1 MFSGKHSIVP
11 LSEIVVAPDRQ
22 RRTLKGIEELA
33 ASIQQTGL
41 IHPIVVTPDHVLVA
55 GERRFRAHQ
64 LLALTHIEVRYTT
77 DLSRQE
83 LERIELEEN
92 VKRSDLSWQEECLSV
107 LRYHEMRVADAAE
120 WRVEDTATALSFS
133 PAYTS
138 QRVMVAR
145 ALQAGEPL
153 VVQADSFTVAR
164 NALARV
170 QQRANDSLGEAIDAA
185 FNDELEEDD
194 AVVQATS
201 QRLSAPTTVVLRKP
215 EAVSGE
221 APKAAVTAPTRP
233 SGPIF
238 HADFHDFAATY
249 SGPKFNFLHCD
260 FPYGIDAGKH
270 NQGAA
275 KKFGGYDDT
284 ADVYFNLLETLC
296 EFTETG
302 LAPSAHM
309 MFWLAPKY
317 LGQTRTMLTAAGW
330 KINDYPLIWHR
341 SDNSGIIPDPKRTG
355 RQVYEMALHCT
366 LGDRFVAQSVANLC
380 GCPQQKEVHTSSKPR
395 QMLAHFF
402 RMFVDASTIMLD
414 PTAGSGNAVNVAL
427 KMGAKSA
434 IGLEKNE
441 EYVGRALQLLAETAG
456 ESY

>member
-1 MFSGKHSIVP
+1 MFSGKHSIIP

-22 RRTLKGIEELA
+22 RRVLKGIEELA
-33 ASIQQTGL
+33 ASIKQTGL
-41 IHPIVVTPDHVLVA
+41 IHPIIVTPDNVLVA
-55 GERRFRAHQ
+55 GERRLRAHQ
-64 LLALTHIEVRYTT
+64 LLAMTHIEVRYTT

-92 VKRSDLSWQEECLSV
+92 VKRSDLSWQDECLSV
-107 LRYHEMRVADAAE
+107 LRYHEMRMAENAE
-120 WRVEDTATALSFS
+120 WRVEDTAQALSFS
-133 PAYTS
+133 MAYAS

-185 FNDELEEDD
+185 FDSDPEDELEVELPSPGLY
-194 AVVQATS
+194 ATATVAFRTPEAS
-201 QRLSAPTTVVLRKP
+201 IPTSAPQ
-215 EAVSGE
+215 
-221 APKAAVTAPTRP
+221 AATPAHP

-238 HADFHDFAATY
+238 HADFHDFAANY
-249 SGPKFNFLHCD
+249 SGQKFNFLHCD
-260 FPYGIDAGKH
+260 FPYGINAGKH
-270 NQGAA
+270 KQGAA
-275 KKFGGYDDT
+275 KRFGGYDDT
-284 ADVYFNLLETLC
+284 ADVYFDLLETLC

-302 LAPSAHM
+302 IASSAHM

-330 KINDYPLIWHR
+330 KINDYPLIWYR
-341 SDNSGIIPDPKRTG
+341 SDNSGIIPDPKRAG

-366 LGDRFVAQSVANLC
+366 LGDRFVAQSVANLI
-380 GCPQQKEVHTSSKPR
+380 GCPQQKEIHTSSKPR
-395 QMLAHFF
+395 PMLAHFF
-402 RMFVDASTIMLD
+402 RMFVDSSTIMLD
-414 PTAGSGNAVNVAL
+414 PTAGSGNAVNVAQKL
-427 KMGAKSA
+427 GAKSA
-434 IGLEKNE
+434 IGLEKDE
-441 EYVGRALQLLAETAG
+441 EYVARALKLLAETAN

>member
-41 IHPIVVTPDHVLVA
+41 IHPIIVTPDHVLVA

-107 LRYHEMRVADAAE
+107 LRYHEMRAAETPE

-133 PAYTS
+133 LAYAS

-153 VVQADSFTVAR
+153 VVQADSFTIAR

-185 FNDELEEDD
+185 FDDDLGEDGEE
-194 AVVQATS
+194 AMPGPV
-201 QRLSAPTTVVLRKP
+201 LSVPTAAVLRKP
-215 EAVSGE
+215 EATI
-221 APKAAVTAPTRP
+221 AASVPPAAKPALV

-260 FPYGIDAGKH
+260 FPYGINVGKH

-284 ADVYFNLLETLC
+284 ADVYFDLLETLC

-330 KINDYPLIWHR
+330 KVNDYPLIWHR

-366 LGDRFVAQSVANLC
+366 LGDRFVAQSVANLF

-395 QMLAHFF
+395 AMLAHFF
-402 RMFVDASTIMLD
+402 RMFVDSSTVMLD
-414 PTAGSGNAVNVAL
+414 PTAGSGNAVNVAQKL
-427 KMGAKSA
+427 GAKSA
-434 IGLEKNE
+434 IGLEKDE
-441 EYVGRALQLLAETAG
+441 EYVGRALKLLAETAN